1 MVKPAKWMDLFALV
15 FSLAVIGGSGVW
27 MLQNGIF
34 SAASLSTN
42 ANAVWYL
49 IRSAGITAYLLL
61 VLSMVWGL
69 FISGQYVKN
78 WSPGPLSLM
87 MHSTVSW
94 LALIL
99 GFTHA
104 LLLMADSYFSFKLS
118 DILIPFT
125 GPYRVIAVGLGT
137 LAFWI
142 ILAVT
147 VSFPFKRQIGHKAW
161 LSIHMSSYI
170 AFALVTLHG
179 LTAGTDGS
187 LLGFRIM
194 LAMSVISVVALM
206 IVRMSKDHN
215 KATQHSSA
223 LPRHAD

>member
-1 MVKPAKWMDLFALV
+1 MVKPAKWTDFLALV
-15 FSLAVIGGSGVW
+15 FSLVVIGGSGVW

-34 SAASLSTN
+34 SAVSLSTN
-42 ANAVWYL
+42 ANAVWYM
-49 IRSAGITAYLLL
+49 IRSAGITAYILL

-99 GFTHA
+99 GLTHA
-104 LLLMADSYFSFKLS
+104 LLLMADRYFSFTLG

-125 GPYRVIAVGLGT
+125 GPYRVIAVGIGT
-137 LAFWI
+137 VAFWMILI
-142 ILAVT
+142 IT
-147 VSFPFKRQIGHKAW
+147 ISFPFKRKIGHKAW
-161 LSIHMSSYI
+161 LRIHMSSYI

-179 LTAGTDGS
+179 LTAGTDGR
-187 LLGFRIM
+187 LPGFRLM
-194 LAMSVISVVALM
+194 LAMSVVLVVALM

-215 KATQHSSA
+215 KAAQRSSA
-223 LPRHAD
+223 PFPTP